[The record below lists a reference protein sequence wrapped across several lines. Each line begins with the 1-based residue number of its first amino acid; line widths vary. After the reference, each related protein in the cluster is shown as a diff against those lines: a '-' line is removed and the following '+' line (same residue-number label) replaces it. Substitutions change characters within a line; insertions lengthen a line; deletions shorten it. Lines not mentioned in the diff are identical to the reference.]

1 MTIKNASDKLHSN
14 VLIFPAGSEIAFEIN
29 NALKYSKFITV
40 FGGSSVLDHSEFVY
54 SNYCS
59 SFPQITDDGFIDF
72 LNNYIEAN
80 RIDFIYPALDAVQ
93 VFLADNADKINAK
106 IVSADRNVVDTLRS
120 KEKTYTTLEGER
132 FIPKT
137 YANVASIDHFPI
149 FIKPAVGQGAQGAR
163 RVDSIEEVGDING
176 MVLCEYLPGVEYTVD
191 CLTDGQGKL
200 IYCNLRSR
208 DRIRTGISVRTTRRD
223 IDDDLMFIANRINSK
238 FKFIGAWFFQVK
250 KNSAGE
256 YKLMEISPRIP
267 GTMGLSRNLGVN
279 FPLLTIMIMLNMDV
293 SVVPNDYGILLDRAF
308 INRYKIGYKY
318 KTAYIDFDDVIVCN
332 GRVNTCAI
340 DFLYQCAEK
349 GIDVYLLTR
358 HAKNIKKS
366 LKEHRIAESLFRK
379 IIWIRNGAPKSKYI
393 DGDFPIFIDDSF
405 KERKEV
411 RDSLN
416 IPVFD
421 VDMIESLLD
430 WHI

>member
-1 MTIKNASDKLHSN
+1 MTAKNASDKLHSN

-80 RIDFIYPALDAVQ
+80 RIDFIYPALDVVQ
-93 VFLADNADKINAK
+93 VFLVDNADRINAK

-120 KEKTYTTLEGER
+120 KERTYAALEGEQ

-137 YANVASIDHFPI
+137 YEDIASIDCFPV
-149 FIKPAVGQGAQGAR
+149 FVKPAIGQGAQGAR
-163 RVDSIEEVGDING
+163 KVCSVDEIGDIDG
-176 MVLCEYLPGVEYTVD
+176 MVLCEYLPGAEYTVD
-191 CLTDGQGKL
+191 CLTNADGKL
-200 IYCNLRSR
+200 LYCNLRSR

-238 FKFIGAWFFQVK
+238 FKFVGAWFFQVK

-279 FPLLTIMIMLNMDV
+279 FPLLTIMIMSGIDV
-293 SVVPNDYGILLDRAF
+293 SVVPNDYSILLDRAF
-308 INRYKIGYKY
+308 ISRYEIGYKY
-318 KTAYIDFDDVIVCN
+318 KTVYIDFDDVIVCN
-332 GRVNTCAI
+332 DKVNMRAI

-349 GIDVYLLTR
+349 SIDVYLLTR

-366 LKEHRIAESLFRK
+366 LKDYRIAESLFKK

-405 KERKEV
+405 REREEV
-411 RDSLN
+411 RDSLS

-430 WHI
+430 WRV